1 MSSIHFNNTFDPDE
15 FGRVMVIHGGYS
27 NERDVSLESGA
38 AILSALKANSI
49 NAFGW
54 DPRNESL
61 TSHLETVSYTHL
73 TLPTKA

>member
-38 AILSALKANSI
+38 AILSALKI
-49 NAFGW
+49 IQ
-54 DPRNESL
+54 
-61 TSHLETVSYTHL
+61 L
-73 TLPTKA
+73 TLLGGIQGMNHLLATLKKA